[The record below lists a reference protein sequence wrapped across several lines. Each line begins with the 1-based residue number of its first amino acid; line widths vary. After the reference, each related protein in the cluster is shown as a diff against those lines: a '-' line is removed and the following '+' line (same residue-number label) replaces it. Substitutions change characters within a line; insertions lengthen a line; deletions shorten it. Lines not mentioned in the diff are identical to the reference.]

1 LPDIFEI
8 EHFASFAKRAPIF
21 GKDTFILLLISLQTE
36 YNSAGLADFKSS
48 EVKLASVMLA
58 LKMPSLNLASLLAFA
73 ASVVEL

>member
-1 LPDIFEI
+1 
-8 EHFASFAKRAPIF
+8 F

-36 YNSAGLADFKSS
+36 SNSAGLADFKSS

-73 ASVVEL
+73 ASVVELGEPAIVADLFFISLISV